1 MKALLIVVLILNA
14 LTETLAA
21 AMLIGGPNG
30 VQAAGAGEMWSM
42 HYGFAA
48 VAIASIGLWV
58 WPYRRQLAP
67 VSVALGILLTFH
79 SGLFV
84 SLALAGDQAAG
95 VVVHALLAVLCLLL
109 FLRRATLCDD
119 AGSMGRQL

>member
-1 MKALLIVVLILNA
+1 MKTLLVAVLILNA
-14 LTETLAA
+14 LTEAMAA

-48 VAIASIGLWV
+48 VAIASIGLWL
-58 WPYRRQLAP
+58 WPYRRQMAP

-95 VVVHALLAVLCLLL
+95 MVVHALLAVLCAVL
-109 FLRRATLCDD
+109 FFRRASLCDD
-119 AGSMGRQL
+119 AGAMEKQL